1 MITGEGTPLNLLQS
15 GAQSAR
21 DLAHNVSFVSRDN
34 PSAQKDSSGKTDV
47 VELSKEARNFLN
59 NSRNLM
65 KELASGQQE
74 LEGSERDF
82 VGQRL
87 EQLRE
92 QIQFLKEMISV
103 ATPEQAGTIMKG
115 LEDAAS
121 TLEKIGQQLG
131 LVDKPSPAQDVKAE
145 EGRVEINAT
154 TLTASFNQ
162 TAIYENEN
170 GETYSVSQSLDIELS
185 FLEVKATGMQSEQQQ
200 QGLAQQSFTDLA
212 ENNQG
217 NPLFLAQLNQNQ
229 SSSGKVSGRAAPITS
244 NVGVFEAIEELS
256 TVDSVVTGS
265 DTVEKFSET
274 LRGLTQTI
282 KEFGEVF
289 TDEERMPPSLYRI
302 MKNMLT
308 STLENLGQKDEA
320 EKVDQVA

>member
-15 GAQSAR
+15 GAQSVR
-21 DLAHNVSFVSRDN
+21 DLAQNATFISRDN
-34 PSAQKDSSGKTDV
+34 PSAQKDSSGKTDII
-47 VELSKEARNFLN
+47 ELSKEARNFLN

-65 KELASGQQE
+65 KELAGGQQE
-74 LEGSERDF
+74 LARSEREF
-82 VGQRL
+82 IGQRL

-92 QIQFLKEMISV
+92 QIQFLKKMISV
-103 ATPEQAGTIMKG
+103 ATPGQAGTIMKG

-131 LVDKPSPAQDVKAE
+131 IVDNKPAILQEVKNGE
-145 EGRVEINAT
+145 ERVEVSAM

-162 TAIYENEN
+162 IAIYENQN
-170 GETYSVSQSLDIELS
+170 GEKYSVAQSLDIEFS
-185 FLEVKATGMQSEQQQ
+185 FLEIKATGVQSEIEQQAVTQ
-200 QGLAQQSFTDLA
+200 KSFADMA
-212 ENNQG
+212 ENNPG

-229 SSSGKVSGRAAPITS
+229 ASARAAGRAASVS
-244 NVGVFEAIEELS
+244 NSTIFEELS
-256 TVDSVVTGS
+256 FLENDVTTS
-265 DTVEKFSET
+265 DTIEKFSET
-274 LRGLTQTI
+274 LHGLTETI

-308 STLENLGQKDEA
+308 STLENMTRKDDT
-320 EKVDQVA
+320 EKVDQIA

>member
-15 GAQSAR
+15 GAQSVR
-21 DLAHNVSFVSRDN
+21 DLAQNATFISRDN
-34 PSAQKDSSGKTDV
+34 PSAQKDSSGKTDII
-47 VELSKEARNFLN
+47 ELSKEARNFLN

-65 KELASGQQE
+65 KELAGGQQE
-74 LEGSERDF
+74 LARSEREF
-82 VGQRL
+82 IGQRL

-92 QIQFLKEMISV
+92 QIQFLKKMISV
-103 ATPEQAGTIMKG
+103 ATPGQAGTIMKG

-131 LVDKPSPAQDVKAE
+131 IVDNKPAVLQEVKNGE
-145 EGRVEINAT
+145 ERVEVSAM

-162 TAIYENEN
+162 IAIYENQN
-170 GETYSVSQSLDIELS
+170 GEKYSVAQSLDIEFS
-185 FLEVKATGMQSEQQQ
+185 FLEIKATGVQSEIEQQAVTQ
-200 QGLAQQSFTDLA
+200 KSFADMA
-212 ENNQG
+212 ENNPG

-229 SSSGKVSGRAAPITS
+229 ASARAAGRAASVSVS
-244 NVGVFEAIEELS
+244 NSTIFEELS
-256 TVDSVVTGS
+256 FLENDVTTS
-265 DTVEKFSET
+265 DTIEKFSET
-274 LRGLTQTI
+274 LHGLTETI

-308 STLENLGQKDEA
+308 STLENMTRKDDT
-320 EKVDQVA
+320 EKVDQIA